1 MRKNFFRHTFLTV
14 GAFLLCTVLSA
25 QPKNYYES
33 PVKIPVFLS
42 GNVGELRGSHFH
54 SGIDIKT
61 QGVIGKPVYSVADG
75 YVSRIAVSP
84 WGYGHALYIAHKN
97 GTTSVYGHLDRF
109 TPEIEK
115 YVREQQYKRKSF
127 SVDLYPDKTLF
138 PVVQGD
144 LVAYSGNTGSSGGPH
159 LHFELRDGNQQA
171 MNVLAA
177 KIMSVADTIPPRVVT
192 LYYVTVD
199 TVNGVPVHTTRAKIP
214 VKKGSSWSYIAGD
227 GTPVKV
233 SSNGYF
239 AIEIAER
246 KNGTSN
252 TFGIYSIN
260 MDIDSEHVFGY
271 SLDKI
276 NFSTTRY
283 SQAVAKYPEA
293 KGNRNGVYRLAV
305 LPNNPLPV
313 YRNVVNKG
321 LIRLDDDNVHTV
333 SIDVTDETGNSTTLV
348 FDIQNGLEV
357 DVPDVTGE
365 PVMWNENFVY
375 SDAGLTVNIP
385 AKSLYESI
393 LFTSEIK
400 PGPAGGYS
408 PLYRIHKISEP
419 LQGNIVISIDASELP
434 ERLRNKALIAS
445 VGTNGR
451 KSSAGG
457 TWKNGVVETKT
468 RNFGSYYIAVDTVA
482 PRITPSF
489 KSGENFSTRKSIS
502 FVISDDFSGIQ
513 KYDGMIDGKW
523 VLFEYEPS
531 KNRIT
536 HYFDTP
542 KTGGKHL
549 ISLVV
554 EDAKGNKK
562 SYNGS
567 FIR

>member
-1 MRKNFFRHTFLTV
+1 MKIFFKYIILPVAGCLF
-14 GAFLLCTVLSA
+14 GGVLQA

-61 QGVIGKPVYSVADG
+61 QGVTGKPVYSVADG
-75 YVSRIAVSP
+75 YVSRVAVSP

-109 TPEIEK
+109 APEIEK

-127 SVDLYPDKTLF
+127 SVDLYPDKSLF
-138 PVVQGD
+138 PLSQGD

-159 LHFELRDGNQQA
+159 LHFEIRDGRQQA

-177 KIMSVADTIPPRVVT
+177 KIMSVEDTIPPRIVT

-199 TVNGVPVHTTRAKIP
+199 TVGGIPVHTTRAKMP
-214 VKKGSSWSYIAGD
+214 VKKSTSWSYTVGD

-233 SSNGYF
+233 APNGYF
-239 AIEIAER
+239 AVEIAER
-246 KNGTSN
+246 KNGTAN

-260 MDIDSEHVFGY
+260 MNLDSEPVFGY

-283 SQAVAKYPEA
+283 SQAVAKHPEA

-313 YRNVVNKG
+313 YRNVADKG
-321 LIRLDDDNVHTV
+321 VIRLGDSEVHNVA
-333 SIDVTDETGNSTTLV
+333 IDVADENGNSTTLV
-348 FDIQNGLEV
+348 FDIRNGLEAA
-357 DVPDVTGE
+357 VPDVTGE
-365 PVMWNENFVY
+365 PVMWNKDFTY
-375 SDAGLTVNIP
+375 SDSGLTVNIP

-393 LFTSEIK
+393 LFTSEVK
-400 PGPAGGYS
+400 PEPAGGYS
-408 PLYRIHKISEP
+408 SLYRVHKASEP
-419 LQGNIVISIDASELP
+419 LQGNITVSIDASALP
-434 ERLRNKALIAS
+434 EHLRGKALIAS
-445 VGTNGR
+445 VGAGGR

-457 TWKNGVVETKT
+457 AWKNGVVETKT
-468 RNFGSYYIAVDTVA
+468 RSFGSYYIAVDTVA

-489 KSGENFSTRKSIS
+489 KSGENFASRRSIS
-502 FVISDDFSGIQ
+502 FVISDDFSGIE
-513 KYDGMIDGKW
+513 KYDGMIDGEW
-523 VLFEYEPS
+523 VLFEYEPM

-536 HYFDTP
+536 HRFDKP
-542 KTGGKHL
+542 GTGGKHT

-554 EDAKGNKK
+554 EDGKGNKK
-562 SYNGS
+562 TFDGS
-567 FIR
+567 FVR